1 MAHYLITI
9 PKATNQAVDMTNT
22 ANDGELDSATIWE
35 LGHKTVICWG
45 DPASAAYDADIIA
58 DVSLNRSQSY
68 WGRSWIVVDNDEQ
81 TVQACTDRLGIFP
94 VWVGEHQH
102 STALYTSRQ
111 ALSTFTQ
118 HQPKTSSAQRTLV
131 AFGQL
136 FDEQTLWDEIRCL
149 NGNTTVTIDS
159 ERINVESHQDTPL
172 LGNDITRFDDA
183 LEAFVEAVREAFN
196 YGSEPMVSL
205 SGGLDSRLILSAAT
219 APVGRFLRKTRLD
232 ELPQFINVLRG
243 DMSLIGPR
251 PERPDFYQRL
261 ENDIPFFVE
270 RTYDVLPGITGL
282 AQVNQGYDTCIE
294 DVRSKVG
301 FDHSYALSLSS
312 YKSWLMTDVLI
323 VFKTLKI
330 MVDGRGR

>member
-9 PKATNQAVDMTNT
+9 PKATNQAVGMTNT
-22 ANDGELDSATIWE
+22 ANEGELDSATIWN

-45 DPASAAYDADIIA
+45 DPASAASDADIIA

-102 STALYTSRQ
+102 STILYTSRQ

-159 ERINVESHQDTPL
+159 ERTSVESHQDTPM

-196 YGSEPMVSL
+196 CDSDPMVSL
-205 SGGLDSRLILSAAT
+205 SGGST
-219 APVGRFLRKTRLD
+219 
-232 ELPQFINVLRG
+232 
-243 DMSLIGPR
+243 
-251 PERPDFYQRL
+251 
-261 ENDIPFFVE
+261 
-270 RTYDVLPGITGL
+270 L
-282 AQVNQGYDTCIE
+282 A
-294 DVRSKVG
+294 
-301 FDHSYALSLSS
+301 
-312 YKSWLMTDVLI
+312 
-323 VFKTLKI
+323 
-330 MVDGRGR
+330 